1 MQNIKT
7 FYFDSAA
14 TTPIDLEV
22 IKLMNDINLSYF
34 GNPSSIHQQGQ
45 KSHNIIEKSRKS
57 IAQLLQCSDSEILFT
72 SGGSESN
79 NIVLKG
85 MLKAGDH
92 FITSSYEH
100 PSIIKLVSELQS
112 KNIEVSII
120 KPNIDGIIETQMV
133 LSEIK
138 ENTKLVSIMYVNN
151 ELGTLNPIPEIGKA
165 LKNKNIF
172 FHSDAVQYAGKGE
185 LDLSSLNINMLSLGA
200 HKFYGPKGI
209 GILYVKKGTSIEPL
223 ISGGGQENG
232 MRAGTENISAIAGME
247 LALKIA
253 YSNFDSNHAYIKSLE
268 NHFLKKLTDNNIDYR
283 INGERNRINGILN
296 ITFFQVDG
304 HALLINLD
312 MLNIAISYGSAC
324 SSGSASVPKTLLEI
338 DMPEEEA
345 KCTVRISIGKTIN
358 QDDINFLVDSLK
370 NIIGRIKK

>member
-85 MLKAGDH
+85 ALKAGDH

-120 KPNIDGIIETQMV
+120 KPNSDGIIETQMV

-185 LDLSSLNINMLSLGA
+185 LDLSSLNIDMLSLGA

-209 GILYVKKGTSIEPL
+209 GILYIKKGISIEPL

-232 MRAGTENISAIAGME
+232 MRAGTENIAAIAGME

-283 INGERNRINGILN
+283 VNGERDRINGILN

-345 KCTVRISIGKTIN
+345 RCTVRISIGKTIN
-358 QDDINFLVDSLK
+358 KDDINFLIDSLK

>member
-120 KPNIDGIIETQMV
+120 KPNSDGIIETQMV

-345 KCTVRISIGKTIN
+345 RCTVRISIGKTIN

>member
-120 KPNIDGIIETQMV
+120 KPNSDGIIETQMV

-185 LDLSSLNINMLSLGA
+185 LDLSSLNIDMLSLGA

-345 KCTVRISIGKTIN
+345 RCTVRISIGKTIN

>member
-22 IKLMNDINLSYF
+22 IKLMNDINLSHF

-85 MLKAGDH
+85 VLKKGDH

-100 PSIIKLVSELQS
+100 PSIAKLVSELQS

-120 KPNIDGIIETQMV
+120 KPNSDGIIETQMV

-151 ELGTLNPIPEIGKA
+151 ELGTLNPIPEIGEA

-185 LDLSSLNINMLSLGA
+185 LNLSSLSIDMLSLGA

-209 GILYVKKGTSIEPL
+209 GILYIKKGTTIEPL

-247 LALKIA
+247 LALKMA
-253 YSNFDSNHAYIKSLE
+253 YYNFDSNHTYIKSLE
-268 NHFLKKLTDNNIDYR
+268 NHFLKELTDNNIDYR
-283 INGERNRINGILN
+283 VNGERNRINGILN

-324 SSGSASVPKTLLEI
+324 SSGSASVPQTLLEI
-338 DMPEEEA
+338 NMPEQEA
-345 KCTVRISIGKTIN
+345 RCTVRISIGKTIN
-358 QDDINFLVDSLK
+358 KDDINFLVDSLK

>member
-85 MLKAGDH
+85 ALKAGDH

-120 KPNIDGIIETQMV
+120 KPNSNGIIETQMV

-151 ELGTLNPIPEIGKA
+151 ELGTLKPIPEIGKA

-172 FHSDAVQYAGKGE
+172 
-185 LDLSSLNINMLSLGA
+185 LN
-200 HKFYGPKGI
+200 
-209 GILYVKKGTSIEPL
+209 
-223 ISGGGQENG
+223 
-232 MRAGTENISAIAGME
+232 
-247 LALKIA
+247 
-253 YSNFDSNHAYIKSLE
+253 
-268 NHFLKKLTDNNIDYR
+268 
-283 INGERNRINGILN
+283 
-296 ITFFQVDG
+296 
-304 HALLINLD
+304 
-312 MLNIAISYGSAC
+312 
-324 SSGSASVPKTLLEI
+324 
-338 DMPEEEA
+338 
-345 KCTVRISIGKTIN
+345 
-358 QDDINFLVDSLK
+358 
-370 NIIGRIKK
+370 

>member
-120 KPNIDGIIETQMV
+120 KPNSDGIIETQMV

>member
-22 IKLMNDINLSYF
+22 IKLMNDINLNHF

-57 IAQLLQCSDSEILFT
+57 IAQLLECSDSEILFT

-85 MLKAGDH
+85 VLKAGDH

-100 PSIIKLVSELQS
+100 PSIIKLVKELQS

-120 KPNIDGIIETQMV
+120 KPNIDGIIETHMV

-151 ELGTLNPIPEIGKA
+151 ELGTLNPIPEIGEA

-185 LDLSSLNINMLSLGA
+185 LNLSSLSIDMLSLGA

-209 GILYVKKGTSIEPL
+209 GILYIKKGIDIEPL

-232 MRAGTENISAIAGME
+232 MRAGTENISAIAGMD
-247 LALKIA
+247 LALNIA
-253 YSNFDSNHAYIKSLE
+253 HSNFTSNHDYVKSLE
-268 NHFLKKLTDNNIDYR
+268 NHFLKKLTENNIDYR
-283 INGERNRINGILN
+283 INGEHNRINGILN

-338 DMPEEEA
+338 NMPEEEA
-345 KCTVRISIGKTIN
+345 RCTVRISIGKTIN
-358 QDDINFLVDSLK
+358 IDDIDFLADSIK

>member
-85 MLKAGDH
+85 VLKAGDH

-120 KPNIDGIIETQMV
+120 KPNSDGIIETQMV

-185 LDLSSLNINMLSLGA
+185 LDLSSLNIDMLSLGA

-209 GILYVKKGTSIEPL
+209 GILYIKKGISIEPL

-232 MRAGTENISAIAGME
+232 MRAGTENIAAIAGME

-283 INGERNRINGILN
+283 VNGERNRINGILN

-345 KCTVRISIGKTIN
+345 RCTVRISIGKTIN
-358 QDDINFLVDSLK
+358 KDDINFLIDSLK

>member
-85 MLKAGDH
+85 ALKAGDH

-120 KPNIDGIIETQMV
+120 KPNSDGIIETQMV

-172 FHSDAVQYAGKGE
+172 LHSDAVQYAGKGE
-185 LDLSSLNINMLSLGA
+185 LDLSSLNIDMLSLGA

-209 GILYVKKGTSIEPL
+209 GILYIKKGISIEPL

-232 MRAGTENISAIAGME
+232 MRAGTENIAAIAGME

-283 INGERNRINGILN
+283 VNGERDRINGILN

-345 KCTVRISIGKTIN
+345 RCTVRISIGKTIN
-358 QDDINFLVDSLK
+358 KDDINFLIDSLK
-370 NIIGRIKK
+370 NIIERIKK

>member
-14 TTPIDLEV
+14 TTPIDLDV
-22 IKLMNDINLSYF
+22 IELMHEINLNYF

-57 IAQLLQCSDSEILFT
+57 IAQLLRCNDSEILFT

-85 MLKAGDH
+85 ALNPGDH

-100 PSIIKLVSELQS
+100 PSIIKLIDELKS
-112 KNIEVSII
+112 KQISVTII
-120 KPNIDGIIETQMV
+120 KPNIEGIIESDMV
-133 LSEIK
+133 LSEIR

-151 ELGTLNPIPEIGKA
+151 ELGSINPIHEIGRELRKQ
-165 LKNKNIF
+165 KIY
-172 FHSDAVQYAGKGE
+172 FHSDAVQYAGKGD
-185 LDLSSLNINMLSLGA
+185 LDLSALNIDLLSLGA

-209 GILYVKKGTSIEPL
+209 GLLYIKKGIVLNPL

-253 YSNFDSNHAYIKSLE
+253 HTNLKE
-268 NHFLKKLTDNNIDYR
+268 NHDQIKLFEDHLLKKLIESNIDFR
-283 INGERNRINGILN
+283 INGESHRINGILN
-296 ITFFQVDG
+296 ITFFGVDG

-324 SSGSASVPKTLLEI
+324 SSGSTSVPKTLLEI
-338 DMPEEEA
+338 DMPEDEA
-345 KCTVRISIGKTIN
+345 KNTVRISIGKTV
-358 QDDINFLVDSLK
+358 DIGDIDFLAKS
-370 NIIGRIKK
+370 IITTIGRIKR

>member
-85 MLKAGDH
+85 ALKAGDH

-100 PSIIKLVSELQS
+100 PSIIKLVSDLQS

-120 KPNIDGIIETQMV
+120 KPNSDGIIETQMV

-185 LDLSSLNINMLSLGA
+185 LDLSSLNIDMLSLGA

-209 GILYVKKGTSIEPL
+209 GILYIKKGISIEPL

-232 MRAGTENISAIAGME
+232 MRAGTENIAAIAGME

-283 INGERNRINGILN
+283 VNGERDRINGILN

-345 KCTVRISIGKTIN
+345 RCTVRISIGKTIN
-358 QDDINFLVDSLK
+358 KDDINFLIDSLK

>member
-85 MLKAGDH
+85 ALKPGDH

-120 KPNIDGIIETQMV
+120 KPNSDGIIETQMV

-185 LDLSSLNINMLSLGA
+185 LDLSSLNIDMLSLGA

-209 GILYVKKGTSIEPL
+209 GILYIKKGISIEPL

-232 MRAGTENISAIAGME
+232 MRAGTENIAAIAGME

-283 INGERNRINGILN
+283 VNGERDRINGILN

-345 KCTVRISIGKTIN
+345 RCTVRISIGKTIN
-358 QDDINFLVDSLK
+358 KDDINFLIDSLK

>member
-85 MLKAGDH
+85 VLKAGDH

-120 KPNIDGIIETQMV
+120 KPNSDGIIETQMV

-172 FHSDAVQYAGKGE
+172 FHSDAVQYAGKGK

-209 GILYVKKGTSIEPL
+209 GILYIKKGISIEPL

-232 MRAGTENISAIAGME
+232 MRAGTENIAAIAGME

-283 INGERNRINGILN
+283 VNGERDRINGILN

-345 KCTVRISIGKTIN
+345 RCTVRISIGKTIN
-358 QDDINFLVDSLK
+358 KDDINFLIDSLK